1 MYISKLKIKNF
12 KCFDELEIN
21 FDPNFNLII
30 GENNS
35 GKSTIFEA
43 LRLWQIAIQQFFS
56 KRTGK
61 KGDGSN
67 NISFYRKYQFEPLAI
82 NDLSFL
88 RIDNFTNILNNK
100 INFRE
105 QDDVENSIKNT
116 FLIELTFSNLQGNSS
131 KIPIIFRPNDKN
143 ILRCR
148 IGLNEKLTFD
158 DLRSYSHSL
167 SKVME
172 LVNNDSFINR
182 IRLAYIPPKF
192 TLPNKEVL
200 LSENNSYILEKL
212 IKGESQNV
220 IRNILHHWC
229 EFSYQTKTKEKKAE
243 SVEKAKER
251 LINIID
257 PEKFRE
263 NFDNIKPFIENVLD
277 FEVKQRRNIKS
288 KFLKLIEEGLKNI
301 INQNFDFISENNPID
316 DYVLQIKERGNN
328 TEVSQLGSGTINV
341 LNILSVLSYN
351 DQTIENATKCNL
363 LLLDEPDS
371 HLQFNLQNKLF
382 EYLNNQSKDENKQIF
397 IITHNSSLISQFDKV
412 LFIKNGVKTITPI
425 SLIDY
430 LDNHLKNIDENHYN
444 VMIELH
450 NAKEE
455 KKRLHLQLEEIKN
468 INKSLLYTEGPSD
481 MLIIENAFKK
491 LYSLDNLPFHLI
503 NGCSSSQLKNTFE
516 NPKTFI
522 KNSLYPQ
529 IALFDFDSAFNHWN
543 GLWGNKDNNYTK
555 NASNP
560 KIPFEKKHKDYLAY
574 ALLLPV
580 PNIEKI
586 QNQVIKTESETFQ
599 DKSLLSIEHMFYD
612 VDNLQEFFKEEKAPG
627 GNSLIKFKN
636 DSLKMSFAEKSAT
649 FTKEDF
655 KHFIPLFEKIAEIIN
670 FELPK
675 IDI

>member
-1 MYISKLKIKNF
+1 MHISKIKIKNF
-12 KCFDELEIN
+12 KCFDDVEIN

-67 NISFYRKYQFEPLAI
+67 NISFYRKYQFEPLEI

-100 INFRE
+100 INFKE
-105 QDDVENSIKNT
+105 QDYIENSIKNT
-116 FLIELTFSNLQGNSS
+116 FLIELTFSSTGGNSAT
-131 KIPIIFRPNDKN
+131 IPIIFRPNDKN

-158 DLRSYSHSL
+158 DLKSYSHSL
-167 SKVME
+167 SKVMD

-243 SVEKAKER
+243 LIEKSKER
-251 LINIID
+251 LINIIE
-257 PEKFRE
+257 PEKLKE

-288 KFLKLIEEGLKNI
+288 KFLKSIENGLYKI
-301 INQNFDFISENNPID
+301 VNQNFDFISENNPID

-382 EYLNNQSKDENKQIF
+382 DYLNNQSKDEKKQIF

-412 LFIKNGVKTITPI
+412 LFIKNGEKTITPI
-425 SLIDY
+425 SLTDY
-430 LDNHLKNIDENHYN
+430 LENHLKNIDENHYN
-444 VMIELH
+444 VMLELH
-450 NAKEE
+450 NAKKVKDSVE
-455 KKRLHLQLEEIKN
+455 KQLNEITKPILFCEGTTDVTILKKAYSKLFPKTDFFEN
-468 INKSLLYTEGPSD
+468 LIDINGGGGASKVCNHLLYNSNSEIC
-481 MLIIENAFKK
+481 II
-491 LYSLDNLPFHLI
+491 
-503 NGCSSSQLKNTFE
+503 G
-516 NPKTFI
+516 
-522 KNSLYPQ
+522 
-529 IALFDFDSAFNHWN
+529 LFDRDKEGKEHFDR
-543 GLWGNKDNNYTK
+543 LQKDGKGFCLVNSSNFHCLKTDTK
-555 NASNP
+555 T
-560 KIPFEKKHKDYLAY
+560 H
-574 ALLLPV
+574 ALTLPV
-580 PNIEKI
+580 PSERNQYWFNENLFIEYMFSDEILQNCGVELEQLDYMNIKTIKSKIGKDLKKDSDIEKNKI
-586 QNQVIKTESETFQ
+586 LKKIDTF
-599 DKSLLSIEHMFYD
+599 S
-612 VDNLQEFFKEEKAPG
+612 
-627 GNSLIKFKN
+627 
-636 DSLKMSFAEKSAT
+636 
-649 FTKEDF
+649 KEDF
-655 KHFIPLFEKIAEIIN
+655 KHFIPLFQKIAEIIN

-675 IDI
+675 VDINA